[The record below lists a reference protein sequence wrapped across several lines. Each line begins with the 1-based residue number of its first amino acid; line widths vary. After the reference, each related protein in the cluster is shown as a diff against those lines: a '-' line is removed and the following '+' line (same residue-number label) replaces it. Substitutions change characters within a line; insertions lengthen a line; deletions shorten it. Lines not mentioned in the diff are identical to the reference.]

1 MNEKALALSEKAF
14 LVYESLVNNA
24 NPKDGYAR
32 YYGNI
37 IHSSDE
43 RSSIISELLRLGL
56 IRDPDLYGHTY
67 FSCYLC
73 D

>member
-1 MNEKALALSEKAF
+1 MNEKTLALSEKAF

-24 NPKDGYAR
+24 NPKDGYAS

-37 IHSSDE
+37 ILSGDE
-43 RSSIISELLRLGL
+43 RASIISELLQLGL
-56 IRDPDLYGHTY
+56 IRDPDPYGKTY